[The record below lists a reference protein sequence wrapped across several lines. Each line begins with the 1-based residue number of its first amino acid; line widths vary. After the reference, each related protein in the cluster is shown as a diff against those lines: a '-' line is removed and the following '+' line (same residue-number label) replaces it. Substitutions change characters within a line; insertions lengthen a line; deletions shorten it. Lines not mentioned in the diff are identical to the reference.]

1 MKNFQTPPF
10 KQNAIALGFTFGVH
24 VLAVV
29 GLLYLGMSKP
39 PKQPEPIKTILV
51 KPQDLPETLRE
62 ETEFSE
68 TAHENIAQEITQT
81 AEPSVMPAP
90 VIPVAPPKTNV
101 TEQQAARLAQE
112 KAKAQADATAKAKA
126 QTDAAAKA
134 QADAA
139 AKAKAQADAAAKAK
153 AQADAAAKAKAQA
166 DAAVKAKAQAD
177 AAAKAKAQADA
188 AAKAKAQADAAAK
201 AKAQAAA
208 KAKAQAD
215 AAAKAKAQADAAAK
229 AKAQADAAAKA
240 KAQADAAAKAKAQAD
255 AAAKAKAQADA
266 AAKAKAQADAEAKER
281 AEAEAKTSAAKKAAQ
296 EAAEK
301 KAEAKR
307 IASTAKRD
315 FENKVKRAWNPP
327 TSASGQ
333 KASARVTL
341 SDSGAVLS
349 VVVNASDP
357 DMKAS
362 VEAAVRSAAPY
373 PMPSDPDARR
383 EARIFTSSFTAQ

>member
-81 AEPSVMPAP
+81 AEPTAVPAP
-90 VIPVAPPKTNV
+90 VIPVAPPKSNP
-101 TEQQAARLAQE
+101 TEQQNTRLAQE
-112 KAKAQADATAKAKA
+112 
-126 QTDAAAKA
+126 
-134 QADAA
+134 
-139 AKAKAQADAAAKAK
+139 
-153 AQADAAAKAKAQA
+153 
-166 DAAVKAKAQAD
+166 
-177 AAAKAKAQADA
+177 
-188 AAKAKAQADAAAK
+188 
-201 AKAQAAA
+201 
-208 KAKAQAD
+208 KAQAD

-255 AAAKAKAQADA
+255 AAAKAKVQADAAAKAKAQADAKAKAQADAAAKAKAQADA

-281 AEAEAKTSAAKKAAQ
+281 AEAEAKASAAKKAAQ

-327 TSASGQ
+327 ASASGQ

>member
-81 AEPSVMPAP
+81 AEPSVVPAP
-90 VIPVAPPKTNV
+90 VIPVAPPKTNT

-112 KAKAQADATAKAKA
+112 
-126 QTDAAAKA
+126 
-134 QADAA
+134 
-139 AKAKAQADAAAKAK
+139 
-153 AQADAAAKAKAQA
+153 
-166 DAAVKAKAQAD
+166 
-177 AAAKAKAQADA
+177 
-188 AAKAKAQADAAAK
+188 
-201 AKAQAAA
+201 
-208 KAKAQAD
+208 KAQAD

-255 AAAKAKAQADA
+255 AAAKAKAQTDAAAKAKAQADAAAKAKAQADAAAKAKAQADAAAKTKAQADAKAKAQADAAAKAKAQADAAAKAKAQADAAAKAKAKAQADA

-281 AEAEAKTSAAKKAAQ
+281 AEAEAKASAAKKAAQ

-327 TSASGQ
+327 ASASGQ